1 MNALKKMNL
10 AYAISKHYRLDH
22 PEIDTSNGNGNN
34 LMRFRIISST
44 VKFNLQRFIMEAF
57 TIEKMDGFQQ
67 NIKILNSKT
76 EWGCGRLR
84 RLAVVD
90 T

>member
-1 MNALKKMNL
+1 MNL
-10 AYAISKHYRLDH
+10 AYAMSKHYRMEH
-22 PEIDTSNGNGNN
+22 PHIDTSRRDN
-34 LMRFRIISST
+34 LLRFRILSSS
-44 VKFNLQRFIMEAF
+44 VKFNLQRFIAEAF
-57 TIEKMDGFQQ
+57 TIEKMDGYKEH
-67 NIKILNSKT
+67 IMILNSKT